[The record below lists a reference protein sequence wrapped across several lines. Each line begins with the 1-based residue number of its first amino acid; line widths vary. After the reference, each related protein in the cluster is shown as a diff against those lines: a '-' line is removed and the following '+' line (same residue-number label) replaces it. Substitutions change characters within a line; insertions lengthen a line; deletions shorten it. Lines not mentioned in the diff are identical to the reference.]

1 MSDVQRSSGKTIHRT
16 KRLFR
21 NTRGLRSRTCRTER
35 GIAIGVMMDAPVV
48 MIENMHKHLEQTP
61 GVDPR
66 AAAEVGPALFFSLI
80 IIAVSF
86 LPVFALGGEE
96 GKPFAPIGTVMDRR
110 AERTRNFAVDGKKAN
125 CKLWP

>member
-21 NTRGLRSRTCRTER
+21 NTRGLRRRTCRTEC
-35 GIAIGVMMDAPVV
+35 GIATGVMMDAPVV

-61 GVDPR
+61 GVDPW

-86 LPVFALGGEE
+86 LPVFALGV
-96 GKPFAPIGTVMDRR
+96 GTVMDRR